1 MFCRKCG
8 NQLPDTAKFC
18 PKCGTPV
25 KRVDNQ
31 QLGMTNVSQG
41 VNKTPDMNQSAPVN
55 EAPEIIQQAPVNEA
69 PVDNMIT
76 EDIGGLAD
84 KIMEMTDTNMNS
96 TGEGEAVE
104 TKNQA
109 PMMDAPVNQAPMMD
123 APVNQA
129 PMMDAPVNQAPMMD
143 APVNQMPYQG
153 QQMPNQQMPYQGQ
166 QMLNQQMPY
175 QGQQMPYQ
183 ANPMQNMAAAPVKKA
198 KAAKAPKP
206 AKTPKPTGE
215 KSSNNKIIITVMGL
229 VIVCL
234 IVVIALLFSKDL
246 FNKDKSDSANSQVT
260 TVSDDN
266 NTSSKSNKNKD
277 KDTES
282 STEAETEST
291 DNSEYVIADSDTR
304 LLTREDL
311 VGLTQ
316 EELRIARNEL
326 YARHG
331 RKFNDEALQ
340 SYFDSKSWYKGTI
353 EPNDFTDD
361 MLTETELKNKD
372 TIVSYEEEMNYR

>member
-1 MFCRKCG
+1 MFCIKCG

-18 PKCGTPV
+18 TKCGTPV

-31 QLGMTNVSQG
+31 PLGMTNVSQG
-41 VNKTPDMNQSAPVN
+41 VNETPDMNQS
-55 EAPEIIQQAPVNEA
+55 
-69 PVDNMIT
+69 T
-76 EDIGGLAD
+76 
-84 KIMEMTDTNMNS
+84 
-96 TGEGEAVE
+96 
-104 TKNQA
+104 
-109 PMMDAPVNQAPMMD
+109 
-123 APVNQA
+123 
-129 PMMDAPVNQAPMMD
+129 
-143 APVNQMPYQG
+143 
-153 QQMPNQQMPYQGQ
+153 
-166 QMLNQQMPY
+166 
-175 QGQQMPYQ
+175 
-183 ANPMQNMAAAPVKKA
+183 PVKKA
-198 KAAKAPKP
+198 KAAKTPKP
-206 AKTPKPTGE
+206 ERPAKPTGE

-234 IVVIALLFSKDL
+234 IVVIALLFSKDF
-246 FNKDKSDSANSQVT
+246 FNKDKSDSVNSQVT

-277 KDTES
+277 KETKS

-311 VGLTQ
+311 VGLNQ
-316 EELRIARNEL
+316 EQLRIARNEL

>member
-25 KRVDNQ
+25 KRVDEQ
-31 QLGMTNVSQG
+31 PLGMINVSQG
-41 VNKTPDMNQSAPVN
+41 VN
-55 EAPEIIQQAPVNEA
+55 EAPEIIQQASVNET
-69 PVDNMIT
+69 PVDNMNT

-109 PMMDAPVNQAPMMD
+109 PMMDAPVNQMPNMQD
-123 APVNQA
+123 Q
-129 PMMDAPVNQAPMMD
+129 
-143 APVNQMPYQG
+143 QMLYQG

-166 QMLNQQMPY
+166 QMQNQQMT
-175 QGQQMPYQ
+175 YQ

-215 KSSNNKIIITVMGL
+215 KNSNNKIIITVMGL

-234 IVVIALLFSKDL
+234 IVVIALLFSKDF

-277 KDTES
+277 KETES

-304 LLTREDL
+304 LLTKEDL

>member
-25 KRVDNQ
+25 KRVDEQ
-31 QLGMTNVSQG
+31 PLGMTNVSQG
-41 VNKTPDMNQSAPVN
+41 VNETPDMSQSASVN
-55 EAPEIIQQAPVNEA
+55 ETPEIIQQASVNET
-69 PVDNMIT
+69 PVDNMNT

-109 PMMDAPVNQAPMMD
+109 PMMDAPVNQI
-123 APVNQA
+123 
-129 PMMDAPVNQAPMMD
+129 
-143 APVNQMPYQG
+143 PYQG
-153 QQMPNQQMPYQGQ
+153 QQMQNQQMT
-166 QMLNQQMPY
+166 Y

-234 IVVIALLFSKDL
+234 IVVIALLFSKDF
-246 FNKDKSDSANSQVT
+246 FNRDKSDSANSQVT

-277 KDTES
+277 KETES

-304 LLTREDL
+304 LLTKEDL

>member
-1 MFCRKCG
+1 MNILEVQMMFCRKCG

-31 QLGMTNVSQG
+31 PLGMTNVSQG
-41 VNKTPDMNQSAPVN
+41 VN
-55 EAPEIIQQAPVNEA
+55 EA
-69 PVDNMIT
+69 PVDNMNT
-76 EDIGGLAD
+76 EDIGDLAD

-109 PMMDAPVNQAPMMD
+109 PA
-123 APVNQA
+123 
-129 PMMDAPVNQAPMMD
+129 MDAPVNQAPMMD
-143 APVNQMPYQG
+143 APVNQMP
-153 QQMPNQQMPYQGQ
+153 N
-166 QMLNQQMPY
+166 

-198 KAAKAPKP
+198 KAAKTPKP
-206 AKTPKPTGE
+206 ERPAKPTGE

-234 IVVIALLFSKDL
+234 IVVIALLFSKDF

-266 NTSSKSNKNKD
+266 NTSSKSNKNKN
-277 KDTES
+277 KETES